1 MKPKISNFGR
11 KLKENVSRPKSSGGE
26 NHVRPTK
33 NILYSIVAV
42 YCLICILG
50 VAIGAFFAEPLTSL
64 IGSDKIMNDGA
75 LWLPFVVVG
84 FILLMGLWA
93 VMIFFNA
100 VVASRQKQ
108 AAVGIIESMEIRSY
122 YDTDDGDVYYIQC
135 SVVFEVHGEIF
146 RSSGRLRYD
155 STERK
160 EVEAKIVEIGKGTE
174 INILYDANN
183 PNSITL
189 ESMDTD
195 IRGEFFSGIGFIIG
209 GFAGSVFLGVLIT
222 GF

>member
-11 KLKENVSRPKSSGGE
+11 KLKENISRPKSSGWE
-26 NHVRPTK
+26 SRMRPTK
-33 NILYSIVAV
+33 NILYSIIAV

-50 VAIGAFFAEPLTSL
+50 VAIGAFFAVPITSL
-64 IGSDKIMNDGA
+64 IGSDKIMDDGA

-84 FILLMGLWA
+84 FIILMGLWA
-93 VMIFFNA
+93 VMMFFNA

-108 AAVGIIESMEIRSY
+108 AAVGIIEGMEIRSY

-135 SVVFEVHGEIF
+135 SVVFEVYGEIF

-155 STERK
+155 SMERK
-160 EVEAKIVEIGKGTE
+160 EVEAKIVEIGKETE

-183 PNSITL
+183 PYSITL

-195 IRGEFFSGIGFIIG
+195 IRGEFISGIGFIIG
-209 GFAGSVFLGVLIT
+209 GFAGSVFLGVLL
-222 GF
+222 